1 MLLQI
6 LSRCALVFCAAALLN
21 ALPVRAAEAVDFSG
35 AGATFPYP
43 IYAKWA
49 EAYKAAT
56 GKVLSYKA
64 IGSTAGIEAV
74 KARQVT
80 FGASDAPLSPTQL
93 EEGGLLQWPM
103 VLGGIVPVVNLEGI
117 KPNEMVLDGH
127 VLSGIFLGEIKTW
140 DDPRLKRLNPGLSL
154 PPAAIT
160 VVHRSDGSGTT
171 FNFTG
176 YLSNADETWKAKVGS
191 NTIVEWPVGTGAKGN
206 QGVAGKVQETKNS
219 IGYVEA
225 AFVKQNK
232 LTVTRMINKAGKAVE
247 VGLVSVRAAA
257 ANWWWTSSDWY
268 SGKGLVLNI
277 INQPGEAAW
286 PIAASTFILMPSQV
300 TDTEAA
306 REALNFFAW
315 AYANGDEA
323 AEEMDYV
330 PLPLS
335 VKQLAM
341 QIWTGIH
348 GPDGKQV
355 YDGK

>member
-1 MLLQI
+1 MLLTI
-6 LSRCALVFCAAALLN
+6 SSAYAFAVCALLT
-21 ALPVRAAEAVDFSG
+21 ALPAPLVFAADFSG
-35 AGATFPYP
+35 ADATFPYP

-49 EAYKAAT
+49 EAYKTAT

-64 IGSTAGIEAV
+64 IGSAAGIEAV
-74 KARQVT
+74 EALQVT
-80 FGASDAPLSPTQL
+80 FGASDAPLTPWQP
-93 EEGGLLQWPM
+93 EKGGDLVQWPM
-103 VLGGIVPVVNLEGI
+103 VMGGIVPVVNLDGI
-117 KPNEMVLDGH
+117 KPNGMVLDGH
-127 VLSGIFLGEIKTW
+127 VLAGIFLGEIKTW
-140 DDPRLKRLNPGLSL
+140 DDPRLKKLNAGLSL

-171 FNFTG
+171 FNFTK

-191 NTIVEWPVGTGAKGN
+191 NTIVEWPTGTGAKGN

-225 AFVKQNK
+225 AFAKQNK
-232 LTVTRMINKAGKAVE
+232 LTVTRMINNAGKAVE

-257 ANWWWTSSDWY
+257 ANWWWTNSDWL

-286 PIAASTFILMPSQV
+286 PIAAATFILMPAQV
-300 TDTEAA
+300 TDAEAT

-315 AYANGDEA
+315 AYANGDQA
-323 AEEMDYV
+323 AEELDYV

-335 VKQLAM
+335 VKHLAM
-341 QIWTGIH
+341 QIWTAIRA
-348 GPDGKQV
+348 PDGKPV
-355 YDGK
+355 YDAR